1 MYCLSTGNSDYESL
15 IEEIKLFDMAEIRMD
30 LCNLNSDQIKK
41 VFSIHKNLLAT
52 FRKNINNTE
61 HQRFVSLNNAILSGA
76 KWIDIDYRTET
87 KQFIEKFITIAKDQK
102 VNIIISYHDFEKTPS
117 EEFIHKIYT
126 KIKNLSPTLIKLVF
140 YSNSDNDNEI
150 VLSLYSK
157 YKDIL
162 AFNMGDRGK
171 RTRIECIR
179 KGAPFT
185 FVKSEME
192 QTAEGQMTLKEIMQY
207 S

>member
-15 IEEIKLFDMAEIRMD
+15 IEEIKLFDMAEIRLD
-30 LCNLNSDQIKK
+30 LCNLNSYQIKK

-102 VNIIISYHDFEKTPS
+102 VNIILSYHDFEKTPS
-117 EEFIHKIYT
+117 EDFIHKIYT

-150 VLSLYSK
+150 VLNLYSK

-162 AFNMGDRGK
+162 AFNMGEKGK

-179 KGAPFT
+179 RGAPFT

>member
-15 IEEIKLFDMAEIRMD
+15 IEEIKLFDMAEIRLD
-30 LCNLNSDQIKK
+30 LCNLNSYQIKK

-61 HQRFVSLNNAILSGA
+61 HQRFVSLKNAILSGA

-102 VNIIISYHDFEKTPS
+102 VNIILSYHDFEKTPS

-150 VLSLYSK
+150 VLNLYSK

-162 AFNMGDRGK
+162 AFNMGEKGK

-179 KGAPFT
+179 RGAPFT

>member
-15 IEEIKLFDMAEIRMD
+15 IEEIKLFDMAEIRLD
-30 LCNLNSDQIKK
+30 LCNLNSYQIKK

-61 HQRFVSLNNAILSGA
+61 HQRFVSLKNAILSGA

-102 VNIIISYHDFEKTPS
+102 VNIILSYHDFEKTPS
-117 EEFIHKIYT
+117 EDFIHKIYT

-150 VLSLYSK
+150 VLNLYSK

-162 AFNMGDRGK
+162 AFNMGEKGK

>member
-15 IEEIKLFDMAEIRMD
+15 IEEIKLFDMAEIRLD
-30 LCNLNSDQIKK
+30 LCNLNSYQIKK

-61 HQRFVSLNNAILSGA
+61 HQRFVSLKNAILSGA

-102 VNIIISYHDFEKTPS
+102 VNIILSYHDFEKTPS

-150 VLSLYSK
+150 VLNLYSK

-162 AFNMGDRGK
+162 AFNMGEKGK

>member
-15 IEEIKLFDMAEIRMD
+15 IEEIKLFDMAEIRLD
-30 LCNLNSDQIKK
+30 LCNLNSYQIKK

-102 VNIIISYHDFEKTPS
+102 VNIILSYHDFEKTPS

-150 VLSLYSK
+150 VLNLYSK

>member
-61 HQRFVSLNNAILSGA
+61 HQRFVSLKNAILSGA

-140 YSNSDNDNEI
+140 YSNSDKDNEI
-150 VLSLYSK
+150 LLSLYSK

>member
-15 IEEIKLFDMAEIRMD
+15 IEEIKLFDMAEIRLD
-30 LCNLNSDQIKK
+30 LCNLNSYQIKK

-61 HQRFVSLNNAILSGA
+61 HQRFVSLKNAILSGA

-102 VNIIISYHDFEKTPS
+102 VNIILSYHDFEKTPS

-150 VLSLYSK
+150 VLNLYSK

-179 KGAPFT
+179 RGAPFT

>member
-15 IEEIKLFDMAEIRMD
+15 IEEIKLFDMAEIRLD
-30 LCNLNSDQIKK
+30 LCNLNSYQIKK

-61 HQRFVSLNNAILSGA
+61 HQRFVSLKNAILSGA

-140 YSNSDNDNEI
+140 YSNSDKDNEI
-150 VLSLYSK
+150 LLSLYSK

>member
-61 HQRFVSLNNAILSGA
+61 HQRFVSLKNAILSGA

>member
-15 IEEIKLFDMAEIRMD
+15 IEEIKLFDMAEIRLD

-61 HQRFVSLNNAILSGA
+61 HQRFVSLKNAILSGA

-102 VNIIISYHDFEKTPS
+102 VNIILSYHDFEKTPS

-150 VLSLYSK
+150 VLNLYSK

-162 AFNMGDRGK
+162 AFNMGERGK

-179 KGAPFT
+179 RGAPFT

>member
-15 IEEIKLFDMAEIRMD
+15 IEEIKLFDMAEIRLD
-30 LCNLNSDQIKK
+30 LCNLNSYQIKK

-61 HQRFVSLNNAILSGA
+61 HQRFVSLKNAILSGA

-102 VNIIISYHDFEKTPS
+102 VNIILSYHDFEKTPS

-150 VLSLYSK
+150 VLNLYSK